1 MKLAL
6 TLLSFVLLSSTPL
19 RVEPFTGAGVSLNF
33 HRNRVH
39 EWSSSVNKFPRSL
52 VASGTSRIRAGV
64 VSLTCSLVPNL
75 ECVQNIRDL
84 SSVTNSPVKPGRT
97 ACVGTAS
104 ESDAC
109 LIVENIKTLI
119 DLRSEKEYG
128 MDSLKYNSSVWQQYD
143 DLIYEVKKSKT
154 GKPKALVPSSPAK
167 EPMRARHMLS
177 VIDEAIYKRGVFKR
191 MSLRKKIK
199 AGIYRAVSYTKA
211 RSFFIEYIN
220 NAGLTGDR
228 RILLKPLHSCRTGR
242 IILLRELH
250 TGDFGYGVRS
260 CQVLLHCWQRSDRV
274 DCDACMCRLQFVK
287 GALCERF
294 RIGALSLRGG

>member
-1 MKLAL
+1 MSLHV
-6 TLLSFVLLSSTPL
+6 TCFVP
-19 RVEPFTGAGVSLNF
+19 RVF
-33 HRNRVH
+33 
-39 EWSSSVNKFPRSL
+39 
-52 VASGTSRIRAGV
+52 
-64 VSLTCSLVPNL
+64 
-75 ECVQNIRDL
+75 
-84 SSVTNSPVKPGRT
+84 RT

-128 MDSLKYNSSVWQQYD
+128 MDSVKYNSSVWQQYD

-154 GKPKALVPSSPAK
+154 GKPKALIPSSPAK

-220 NAGLTGDR
+220 NAGLARDGR
-228 RILLKPLHSCRTGR
+228 LVLKP
-242 IILLRELH
+242 
-250 TGDFGYGVRS
+250 V
-260 CQVLLHCWQRSDRV
+260 
-274 DCDACMCRLQFVK
+274 
-287 GALCERF
+287 
-294 RIGALSLRGG
+294 